1 MRDPLYQELNV
12 GGVMLQVSEVMAD
25 NDADVSEQVGRMR
38 REEREIMLTEAAEN
52 EKLLDKDWRDVWL
65 KRYQDDFDESDM
77 KGGHMSTATTPTTTS
92 VTGKGKEPE
101 KA

>member
-1 MRDPLYQELNV
+1 
-12 GGVMLQVSEVMAD
+12 
-25 NDADVSEQVGRMR
+25 
-38 REEREIMLTEAAEN
+38 MLTLA
-52 EKLLDKDWRDVWL
+52 WL

-92 VTGKGKEPE
+92 VSGKGKEPE

>member
-1 MRDPLYQELNV
+1 MKSCSTRIGETVSIL
-12 GGVMLQVSEVMAD
+12 GVMLTLA
-25 NDADVSEQVGRMR
+25 
-38 REEREIMLTEAAEN
+38 
-52 EKLLDKDWRDVWL
+52 WL

-92 VTGKGKEPE
+92 VSGKGKEPE